1 MKELT
6 KRNSTHDLA
15 TAGGNILQRCLQSG
29 APRSSLALGEGRYP
43 GALRPREDAG
53 FRVHSV
59 RVCAVLRGRLGERRG
74 RDGAAQGWPGWGGP
88 GQSPPVAGRR
98 PRSSDPPASRAA
110 RRGSQRGRRWACA
123 ASAESGRGRSEG
135 GEAGSARLPRPS
147 GADAAGAGAAGGGGG
162 LSAARRP
169 GRNGPR
175 GRAGRPARGGGAII
189 SCVGL
194 AAVTFC
200 FRGQRRGA
208 WGGGGK
214 QRGKSRPWRPGCV
227 ASASLGAGPWH
238 RARAHW
244 PFPSPRSRD
253 GADSA
258 AEGLVR
264 VGPVTFRAKG
274 FQNPK
279 TCSHQDLGVCPH
291 HVPGGA
297 LGHGERAS

>member
-1 MKELT
+1 MPPFVCCPLIFSACEVLLT
-6 KRNSTHDLA
+6 KGHAHLA
-15 TAGGNILQRCLQSG
+15 MPMLQSYPIISHFPMKIN
-29 APRSSLALGEGRYP
+29 ALASHSSQP
-43 GALRPREDAG
+43 GDSFSPL
-53 FRVHSV
+53 
-59 RVCAVLRGRLGERRG
+59 VLE
-74 RDGAAQGWPGWGGP
+74 
-88 GQSPPVAGRR
+88 
-98 PRSSDPPASRAA
+98 
-110 RRGSQRGRRWACA
+110 
-123 ASAESGRGRSEG
+123 
-135 GEAGSARLPRPS
+135 

-162 LSAARRP
+162 LSAAQRP
-169 GRNGPR
+169 GRHGPR

-244 PFPSPRSRD
+244 PLPSPRSRD